1 MSVLFRLRQFIV
13 PALLGPGCVLAAHV
27 IEIDGRAW
35 RATEIAC
42 EKFAAETWRERW
54 VVEGNAA
61 LEVRDGRLHVA
72 TRQTP
77 DLNQSATLWWR
88 EPLPANVLVE
98 MTAGAAP
105 AGGEANAANL
115 NLFFH
120 AREPDGSPYRFGRSG
135 DYPEYHRIPNYII
148 TLTGGFQPGW
158 SRVRRNPGFVML
170 AEEPSTRSEPGQT
183 YRIRVLIAGGRIRYW
198 LGDRLVHD
206 TRDPEPLPGGH
217 FALRTWR
224 SQVWWSDIRISSLS
238 PEPADTPGSR
248 AYNSAGTA
256 R

>member
-1 MSVLFRLRQFIV
+1 MTALFRLWQLIV
-13 PALLGPGCVLAAHV
+13 LALSGSCCVLAAQV

-35 RATEIAC
+35 RATEIAR
-42 EKFAAETWRERW
+42 EKFADATWRERW

-61 LEVRDGRLHVA
+61 LEARNGRLHAVTGQPPA
-72 TRQTP
+72 S
-77 DLNQSATLWWR
+77 NQSATLWWR

-105 AGGEANAANL
+105 VGGEANAANL

-120 AREPDGSPYRFGRSG
+120 ARELDGAPYHFGRSG

-158 SRVRRNPGFVML
+158 SRVRRNPGFAML

-183 YRIRVLIAGGRIRYW
+183 YRIRTLIAGGRIRYW
-198 LGDRLVHD
+198 LDNRLVHD

-238 PEPADTPGSR
+238 PEPADASGKCAVASR
-248 AYNSAGTA
+248 
-256 R
+256 RKKM